1 MDEKI
6 EDTFMSF
13 RKKFTILC
21 REFRYLVASFD
32 SAYSVKNRLIFP
44 CDTLLHL
51 SYCQKLF
58 HSVFWESIVRLSMNR
73 MYSKDLKYRM
83 YIKHHIYVLL
93 HKYNQYTWLVWNEFY
108 YNNCY
113 LYMSIE
119 NNSLFLT
126 IFGSKTFVAWQST
139 TLKSI
144 WKVKNNS
151 ILISLSIS

>member
-1 MDEKI
+1 
-6 EDTFMSF
+6 
-13 RKKFTILC
+13 
-21 REFRYLVASFD
+21 
-32 SAYSVKNRLIFP
+32 
-44 CDTLLHL
+44 
-51 SYCQKLF
+51 
-58 HSVFWESIVRLSMNR
+58 

-151 ILISLSIS
+151 ILISLSISWPFFWSIIKIIFTHYITIFIYSNILTEKQYSALVNPANQALLNVTLLVLSPSKDKNE